1 VFRPLFGDLVKKLLI
16 TGGSGFLGQHLAK
29 QLKGEYEVVL
39 ASRNQKAL
47 FAVGKKLGLETAPL
61 DVTSYS
67 ATYEL
72 FKRVKP
78 DLVIHGAA
86 TKFVDLAEKY
96 PNDCIDTNIV
106 GSQNVARAAIEN
118 DVSYVVGI
126 STDKA
131 APPIANIYGLSKAV
145 MEKLFV
151 SLDGVADTRF
161 GCVRYGNVAW
171 STGSVFPIWK
181 QMLEEKGR
189 ILTTGPDMSRFF
201 FPVTD
206 AVGLIQKAIKYESV
220 VAGKVLSL
228 PMRGAEV
235 RRILDLWTRETKA
248 IWEVGQRR
256 PGDRDLEYLIS
267 DVEMMKTTRIPLEGE
282 DFFLL
287 DLNAHMVENHLD
299 EQYSSRTAIQLTDD
313 EILDLVVRKP
323 ITEV

>member
-1 VFRPLFGDLVKKLLI
+1 MKKLLI
-16 TGGSGFLGQHLAK
+16 TGGSGFLGQHLGRR
-29 QLKGEYEVVL
+29 LKNQFEVVL

-47 FAVGKKLGLETAPL
+47 FAIGNKLGVETAPL
-61 DVTSYS
+61 DVASYS

-72 FKRVKP
+72 FKRVRP
-78 DLVIHGAA
+78 DVVIHAAA

-96 PNDCIDTNIV
+96 PNDCIDTNIR

-131 APPIANIYGLSKAV
+131 SPPISNIYGLTKAV

-151 SLDGVADTRF
+151 SLNDVAGTRF
-161 GCVRYGNVAW
+161 SCVRYGNVAW
-171 STGSVFPIWK
+171 STGSVFPIWQ
-181 QMLEEKGR
+181 QMLREKGR
-189 ILTTGPDMSRFF
+189 ILTTGPEMSRFF

-206 AVGLIQKAIKYESV
+206 AVGLIQTAIKHENII
-220 VAGKVLSL
+220 AGKVLSL
-228 PMRGAEV
+228 PMKGAEV
-235 RRILDLWTRETKA
+235 RRILDLWTKETETT
-248 IWEVGQRR
+248 WELGPRR

-267 DVEMMKTTRIPLEGE
+267 EIEKRKTAQISLEGK

-287 DLNAHMVENHLD
+287 DLNAHQVVDHLPD
-299 EQYSSRTAIQLTDD
+299 EYSSRTANQLTDS
-313 EILDLVVRKP
+313 EILDLVLYNP